1 MKPIEYWTLNC
12 QQFWPASQLKQLVE
26 QKCTWLDL
34 VWILLVSLQYVL
46 NLKEENVVSF
56 LFSILKPIEYWTLN
70 CQQFCSAEDFFSCN
84 NMCLFDIIRRTE
96 NSRCTQ
102 NLCTKGYFLFN
113 WKLPIAQFVYLPSTR
128 RKTKSE
134 MNYNQTDYKIRD
146 YKS

>member
-1 MKPIEYWTLNC
+1 MLIK
-12 QQFWPASQLKQLVE
+12 
-26 QKCTWLDL
+26 
-34 VWILLVSLQYVL
+34 
-46 NLKEENVVSF
+46 ENVVSF

-113 WKLPIAQFVYLPSTR
+113 WNLPIARRRLSALTR
-128 RKTKSE
+128 IKIKSE
-134 MNYNQTDYKIRD
+134 MNYNQTDYKIWVLRIGVVYSIWYELCRKNNLD
-146 YKS
+146 SYNVKIYNTFQFYTLNFN